1 MPKIQDKM
9 QTVTRQTIVRMDESL
24 YQKVKAAAK
33 KQRSSVNGYI
43 NTLLDEAVAST
54 LPKLNPKDYQPS
66 PELLELGLLLE
77 GTTEE
82 MYKLDPK
89 SQYILSK

>member
-1 MPKIQDKM
+1 M

-33 KQRSSVNGYI
+33 KQRSSVNSYI